1 MAKPKAA
8 VGYALLAIV
17 ALGGIVLVVRSPRMR
32 ASFRAAVAAFRDP
45 SRVRDGEPADDA
57 QGRAPNSGPV
67 LEQPD
72 LSADFGRGDD
82 ADFADAGVGALAALV
97 VPDMR
102 ISPTARTA
110 HFVSYFVGDPK
121 GREAFSVRFR
131 RAGRYRRFVEQA
143 LRDAELPEDLL
154 WLCAIASGFEPQA
167 ASPRGAVG
175 LFQFMPE
182 TGARYGFAQSE
193 FIDERR
199 SVPRSTAAAVALLR
213 DLYDVY
219 GQWDLALAA
228 YHLGRERLDEAI
240 ARLRERRGPR
250 DAKKPVEL
258 EDLVRARLIPK
269 ETANFVPQVQA
280 FAIVAANRG
289 RFGLD
294 DLDPAAPFDF
304 GEIAVPPGTPLKI
317 VSRAAGVSIAVLR
330 DYNPGLLRDETPPD
344 SGDTLVNLPADR
356 VTAALAGFPAL
367 YAREMAKLADGGADA
382 GSASAPSP
390 ATSATGS
397 SPASSPAPAPQADR
411 FTLANG
417 VVVERRA
424 EGASAGEVKVS
435 ARIEIGARGAPAGKD
450 VLDVAPLSARAS
462 ELGST
467 LERTAHALRALVAD
481 GDALVLARR
490 RAGEGRRQRLSRA
503 PYGSAWLAASDR
515 FFASGHPLAGTVLIA
530 PAMPLTSV
538 AIADPSTVPEGL
550 LHVTVTV
557 TGAPDR
563 AALEAAAERAF
574 SGLLEPSRAP
584 VLPYPREDR
593 IELSENVPA
602 PRVVVAWLA
611 PTITDAERAALRV
624 AILAIAHNEIGKVAR
639 ALVAEKHLAA
649 HVRGFLDVGDRAS
662 VAALEVVPAV
672 PHTTAD
678 VESEIDAGVAAF
690 GERGPSPAE
699 LSAAKAQHRA
709 RVQSERTHAGT
720 LGEPREA
727 ALARLARLTELVDA
741 VTADDVAA
749 IVRRV
754 FVPGHRII
762 VVTNPRG

>member
-17 ALGGIVLVVRSPRMR
+17 ALGGAVLVVRSPRVR

-45 SRVRDGEPADDA
+45 NRVREGEPADDEA
-57 QGRAPNSGPV
+57 QGHAPNTGPV

-72 LSADFGRGDD
+72 LAVDFGRGDD
-82 ADFADAGVGALAALV
+82 GDLADAGLASLAGLV
-97 VPDMR
+97 LPDMR
-102 ISPTARTA
+102 IAPTPRTA
-110 HFVSYFVGDPK
+110 HFVAYFMGDAK
-121 GREAFSVRFR
+121 GREAFAVRFR

-167 ASPRGAVG
+167 ASPRGATG

-182 TGARYGFAQSE
+182 TAAHYGLAQSE

-199 SVPRSTAAAVALLR
+199 SVPRSTAAAVGLLR
-213 DLYDVY
+213 DLYDAY

-228 YHLGRERLDEAI
+228 YNLGRERLDDAL

-250 DAKKPVEL
+250 DAKKAVEL

-317 VSRAAGVSIAVLR
+317 VARAAGVSIAVLR

-344 SGDTLVNLPADR
+344 AGDTLVNLPADR
-356 VTAALAGFPAL
+356 VAAALAGFPAL

-382 GSASAPSP
+382 GPASVASP
-390 ATSATGS
+390 SATAS
-397 SPASSPAPAPQADR
+397 SSASSPSPTPQADR
-411 FTLANG
+411 ITLANG
-417 VVVERRA
+417 VVVERRV
-424 EGASAGEVKVS
+424 EGASTGEVKVS
-435 ARIEIGARGAPAGKD
+435 ARIEVGARGAPADKG
-450 VLDVAPLSARAS
+450 VLEVSPISTRAS
-462 ELGST
+462 ELSSV

-503 PYGSAWLAASDR
+503 PYGSAWLAVGDR
-515 FFASGHPLAGTVLIA
+515 FFAPGHPLAGTVLAA

-538 AIADPSTVPEGL
+538 AIADPSVVPEAL

-574 SGLLEPSRAP
+574 AALLEPSRAP

-593 IELSENVPA
+593 IELSENVPS

-611 PTITDAERAALRV
+611 PSTTDAERAALRV
-624 AILAIAHNEIGKVAR
+624 AILTIAHNEVGRVAR
-639 ALVAEKHLAA
+639 ALVAEKHVAV
-649 HVRGFLDVGDRAS
+649 HVRGFLDLGDRAS
-662 VAALEVVPAV
+662 VAAIEAVPAV
-672 PHTTAD
+672 PHTTGD
-678 VESEIDAGVAAF
+678 VESEIDAGLATLA
-690 GERGPSPAE
+690 ERGPSPAE
-699 LSAAKAQHRA
+699 LSAVKAQHRA

-741 VTADDVAA
+741 VTADEVAA
-749 IVRRV
+749 VVRRV